1 MRTMWMVAALALAVG
16 CGGDKDDGGDTAPA
30 TTGTATGTGTGT
42 GTGGTAARDGA
53 TVYGEVCIACH
64 GADGKGSVAGPDLE
78 PIVAAL
84 TDEEIADVALNGFG
98 NMDPMPVSEEEALA
112 VAAHI
117 RTLF

>member
-1 MRTMWMVAALALAVG
+1 MRVDRRPDQSTLPGSVTDACGSRSAA
-16 CGGDKDDGGDTAPA
+16 P
-30 TTGTATGTGTGT
+30 GT